1 MIDIEFLPERNGI
14 CADTD
19 NSFEVLVRLS
29 ARASGTDH
37 PVRERAPLNLAL
49 VIDRSGSM
57 QGRPLEEAK
66 RCAERMVDR
75 LGSRDRV
82 AIVAYDDKVD
92 VVVPSQP
99 VTDPARIKAGI
110 RSIQVA
116 GMTALYDG
124 WHVGAT
130 QVAETMKR
138 TDMAR
143 VLLLSDGCANKGLSD
158 PDTIAQHCA
167 TLADNG
173 ISTSTYGLGTNFRED
188 LMTAMAQA
196 GQGRAHYGQ
205 TAEDLMDPFEEE
217 FDLLDAIVARR
228 LRLSLH
234 ATPGVRLKSL
244 NGYRLDDTGA
254 IILPDLPRDGDVWL
268 LLSVE
273 VPAHRAA
280 GDGGGAVNLLAASL
294 HYQDIEGRPAQVAS
308 EFFSLNP
315 VAAPFHAQLAVNE
328 LVRNRSIE
336 LRAAR
341 LQDEARAAARRGDWG
356 RVEAIIAEIRAF
368 AGDHGWVLA
377 SLEALQV
384 YAKAREV
391 ESFAKEATYKSDRMR
406 SRVMAR
412 YEGARGYAAADEAT
426 APRYLRRKAEEGK
439 RFDQG

>member
-19 NSFEVLVRLS
+19 NRFEVLVRLS
-29 ARASGTDH
+29 ARALGTDH
-37 PVRERAPLNLAL
+37 PVRQRAPLNLAL

-57 QGRPLEEAK
+57 GGRPLEEAK

-75 LGSRDRV
+75 LGARDRV
-82 AIVAYDDKVD
+82 AIIAYDDKVD

-124 WHVGAT
+124 WHAGAT

-143 VLLLSDGCANKGLSD
+143 VLLLSDGCANKGLTD
-158 PDTIAQHCA
+158 PDTITRHCA
-167 TLADNG
+167 VLADNG
-173 ISTSTYGLGTNFRED
+173 VSTSTYGLGTNFRED

-205 TAEDLMDPFEEE
+205 TAGDLMDPFEEE

-228 LRLSLH
+228 LRLHLH
-234 ATPGVRLKSL
+234 AAPGVRLESL

-273 VPAHRAA
+273 VSARPSA
-280 GDGGGAVNLLAASL
+280 GDGGGEVNLLAATL
-294 HYQDIEGRPAQVAS
+294 HYQDIEGIQAQVAS
-308 EFFSLNP
+308 DVFTLNP
-315 VAAPFHAQLAVNE
+315 VAARFHAQLAVNE
-328 LVRNRSIE
+328 LVRSRSIE

-341 LQDEARAAARRGDWG
+341 LQDEARAAARNGDWG

-377 SLEALQV
+377 SLEALQT

-391 ESFAKEATYKSDRMR
+391 ESFAKEALYKSDRLR
-406 SRVMAR
+406 GRVMAR
-412 YEGARGYAAADEAT
+412 SESSTQFAVTDEAAT
-426 APRYLRRKAEEGK
+426 PSYLRRKVEQGK
-439 RFDQG
+439 RFDET